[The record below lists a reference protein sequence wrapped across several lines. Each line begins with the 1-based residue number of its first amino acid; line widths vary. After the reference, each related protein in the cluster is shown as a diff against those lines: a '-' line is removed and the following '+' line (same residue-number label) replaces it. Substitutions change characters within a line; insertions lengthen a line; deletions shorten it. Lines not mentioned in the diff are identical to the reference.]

1 MPLAV
6 ALVVL
11 GALAAEGLKSV
22 PRGGDT
28 EAAWV
33 ERWRSGGADRCLV
46 DKDEQAPHCA
56 WLALAGPVDVGCRF
70 DVASTG
76 LAAGV
81 ASAGPALR
89 VVAGRRT
96 TPRTFH
102 AEWERR
108 ELPLAAPALCS
119 HGLDRD
125 APRRGGVVAVVAAS
139 SIPYV
144 FKEWA
149 ALVNK
154 VAYFGAMGVDWALW
168 IGDLDDRL
176 TVNETR
182 TCAARADNLPGL
194 REHKVSSKGS
204 VYDGD
209 RSRAVSNHLIKIL
222 AVYAM
227 SDRPGVTG
235 VAYVDLDAMA
245 HREDILKLADE
256 TGHGPLRTGHG
267 AETFLGTMLGTNHPK
282 GFRMPF
288 WQTSS
293 NRFYV
298 KARDPHAAKL
308 LGLWMAHRCG
318 FKDQLPLW
326 HVLLAVAEEGSGGS
340 CLRAHYHGKI
350 FESMT
355 YWAAHSYPKQ
365 LAAPK
370 GYREDADALL
380 TTCDELVAKC
390 PKLRLCA
397 HEDVVFAHLHHRTVE
412 ANSPPR
418 KFAYFGAHNISHVI
432 DLPDSLYYPFT
443 LPDGSLVPRGAMR
456 NNREFVEYFGLDL
469 ITAAARADADRGWSL
484 ASLYGPSHRGD

>member
-22 PRGGDT
+22 PRSGDT

-70 DVASTG
+70 EVASTG

-96 TPRTFH
+96 SPRTFH
-102 AEWERR
+102 AEWDRHA
-108 ELPLAAPALCS
+108 PLAAPALCS
-119 HGLDRD
+119 HGLDRG

-176 TVNETR
+176 SVEETP
-182 TCAARADNLPGL
+182 TCAARADNVPGL
-194 REHKVSSKGS
+194 RKHWVSESKGS

-209 RSRAVSNHLIKIL
+209 ASRAVSNHLIKIL

-245 HREDILKLADE
+245 HREDILKLLDGDH
-256 TGHGPLRTGHG
+256 TPLHGDHG
-267 AETFLGTMLGTNHPK
+267 AETFLGVMLGTTHPK

-355 YWAAHSYPKQ
+355 YVAAHSYPKGFS
-365 LAAPK
+365 APR

-397 HEDVVFAHLHHRTVE
+397 HEDVVFSHLHHRTVQG
-412 ANSPPR
+412 AAPPR
-418 KFAYFGAHNISHVI
+418 TFAYFGSHNISHVI
-432 DLPDSLYYPFT
+432 AVPDSLYDPFK
-443 LPDGSLVPRGAMR
+443 LPDGSLAPRGAMR

-469 ITAAARADADRGWSL
+469 TTAAARADADRGWSL
-484 ASLYGPSHRGD
+484 ASLYGPSHRGE